1 MLAANSLKNTTTTKN
16 RTHLWAGFYSFTRV
30 SVIGTRATIGNSQ
43 KGPTLL
49 DSGPGGENPMRTPE
63 RIAQWAELGAL
74 EIIAEGG
81 TRSDGWAG
89 VNLL

>member
-16 RTHLWAGFYSFTRV
+16 RTHLWAGFYSFTCV
-30 SVIGTRATIGNSQ
+30 PVIGTRATAGNSQ

-49 DSGPGGENPMRTPE
+49 DSGPGGGEPNEGLRKW
-63 RIAQWAELGAL
+63 IAQWAELGAL

-81 TRSDGWAG
+81 TQGVMDGRE
-89 VNLL
+89 